1 MKKIYSIV
9 LLMCAHL
16 AVHAQKNY
24 TIANYG
30 AKITLPDN
38 ASAIQ
43 KAIDDA
49 SANGGGR
56 VIVPAGNFVTGPVKL
71 KNNVE
76 LHLAEYAVL
85 LGSTHRLDFAENSMA
100 VISALGQHHVSVTGK
115 GTITGQAH
123 LLMADVFKQ
132 LRDGKIQ
139 DEQWLTKRPT
149 EKNRP
154 NLIFFKNCKDVKVTG
169 INLKDAASWIQN
181 YKECDGV
188 VIDSISVNST
198 AYWNNDG
205 IDIVD
210 SKNVRISNSFFNA
223 SDDAICLKSEIAD
236 GYCENVVVE
245 NCTLRSSANGF
256 KLGTGSVGGFKNIK
270 VRNITV
276 YDTYRSAIALEA
288 VDGGFIENIDIRNV
302 RAKNTGNAFFI
313 RLGRRNTDNRYS
325 SIKDVLID
333 DVKVQIP
340 AGKPDIGYPF
350 EGPLPKVPPHNVLPA
365 SIAGL
370 PGHLVQNVNLQNIE
384 ITYAGGASKEK
395 AYVSIDS
402 LNSVTENA
410 AGYPEFNMFGELP
423 AWGLYIRHAQG
434 IQLKRFI
441 VNVDHADFRP
451 AMIFD
456 DVTGLALHGV
466 SIPAGNQLPAVV
478 YKGVSKLS
486 TVALTMP
493 VAAGAIKLQK

>member
-1 MKKIYSIV
+1 MLDLKLMKKCP
-9 LLMCAHL
+9 LLIL
-16 AVHAQKNY
+16 LILVSVSLFAQNEY
-24 TIANYG
+24 NIIGYG
-30 AKITLPDN
+30 ASISQINN
-38 ASAIQ
+38 AISIQ
-43 KAIDDA
+43 KAIDAA

-56 VIVPAGNFVTGPVKL
+56 VIVPAGNFVTGPIML
-71 KNNVE
+71 KSNVD

-85 LGSTHRLDFAENSMA
+85 LGSAHRLDFAENSMA
-100 VISALGQHHVSVTGK
+100 VVSAQGQHNIAVTGK
-115 GTITGQAH
+115 GTINGQAH

-154 NLIFFKNCKDVKVTG
+154 NLIFFKSCKDVKVMG
-169 INLKDAASWIQN
+169 IALKDAASWIQN

-188 VIDSISVNST
+188 IIDSITVNST

-210 SKNVRISNSFFNA
+210 SKNVKITNSFFNA

-236 GYCENVVVE
+236 GYCENVLVE

-256 KLGTGSVGGFKNIK
+256 KLGTGSVGGFA
-270 VRNITV
+270 V
-276 YDTYRSAIALEA
+276 ALEA
-288 VDGGFIENIDIRNV
+288 VDGGFLENIDIRNV
-302 RAKNTGNAFFI
+302 RAKNTGSAFFI
-313 RLGRRNTDNRYS
+313 RLGHRNTDHRYS

-333 DVKVQIP
+333 NIKVQIP
-340 AGKPDIGYPF
+340 AGKPDIGYPL
-350 EGPLPKVPPHNVLPA
+350 EGPPPKVPPHNVMPA

-370 PGHLVQNVNLQNIE
+370 PGHLVQNVKLQNIE
-384 ITYAGGASKEK
+384 ITYAGGASKVK

-402 LNSVTENA
+402 LNSINENA

-423 AWGLYIRHAQG
+423 AWGLYVRHAQG
-434 IQLKRFI
+434 IQLSNFI
-441 VNVDHADFRP
+441 IKVDKPDFRP
-451 AMIFD
+451 AMVFD
-456 DVTGLALHGV
+456 DVAGLALKTV
-466 SIPAGNQLPAVV
+466 SIPADSQLPVVV

-486 TVALTMP
+486 TSTVTMP
-493 VAAGAIKLQK
+493 TGANAVNTQK